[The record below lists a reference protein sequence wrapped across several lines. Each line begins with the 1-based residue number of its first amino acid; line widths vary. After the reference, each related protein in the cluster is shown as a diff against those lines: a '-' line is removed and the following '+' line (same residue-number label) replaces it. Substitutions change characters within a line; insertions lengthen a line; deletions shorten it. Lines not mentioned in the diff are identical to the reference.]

1 MPNMM
6 WKISQMFKMSKG
18 DHGTPTSTESMT
30 GPHKSQFMQEIT
42 QDIKELEQQD
52 NWARV
57 YRN

>member
-1 MPNMM
+1 MM